1 MTGDEVEV
9 RRVRP
14 DEIDRVSELSVAAYT
29 LQYAGLPAD
38 YVASIGD
45 VAPRARDHEVWVA
58 VDRSTREILGTVT
71 TPRAGENLSELGR
84 VDELDFR
91 LLAVGP
97 AGRGRGIGALLT
109 THVIE
114 LARQRGLRRVVLNS
128 GPMMLPAHRLYE
140 RLGFERMPERQ
151 TLLDDGRPLYAYG
164 LDVGPDVGPGASSGA
179 S

>member
-1 MTGDEVEV
+1 MSRDEAVGAEVEV
-9 RRVRP
+9 RLVRAE
-14 DEIDRVSELSVAAYT
+14 EIARVSELSVAAYT
-29 LQYAGLPAD
+29 QQYEGLPAD

-58 VDRSTREILGTVT
+58 VDRSTRELLGTVT
-71 TPRAGENLSELGR
+71 TPRVGENLSGLGR
-84 VDELDFR
+84 PDELDFR

-109 THVIE
+109 RHVIE
-114 LARQRGLRRVVLNS
+114 LARTRGLRRVVLNS

-151 TLLDDGRPLYAYG
+151 SLLEDGRPLYAYG
-164 LDVGPDVGPGASSGA
+164 LDVEPAAS
-179 S
+179 